1 MLVGKT
7 NLDEFGMGSS
17 TENSAYS
24 TTRNPWD
31 LSRVPGGSSGGSAVA
46 VAARMVPLAIGS
58 DTGGSI
64 RMPAAYCG
72 VTGLKPSY
80 GRVSRHGLLAYA
92 SSLDTVGPIAHS
104 VADCALA
111 LSLMAGG
118 DGMDSTTAQGSV
130 PDYVGALGE
139 GRLEGVVVG
148 VVENTLR
155 EGVDGEVVDSIKEAL
170 RVLKGLGAEI
180 RTMTLGG
187 LEAITA
193 AYYVLAPAEASANLA
208 RYDGV
213 RYGSR
218 EHGENVAEMYARSR
232 GRGFGEEV
240 RKRIMVGTYA
250 LSSGYFDA
258 YYGKAQ
264 RVRAVISKN
273 LNDAFA
279 SGIDVLVSPVT
290 PTTAFE
296 IGEKTDDALA
306 MYLQDVMTIPASLAG
321 LPALSVPCGFARGLP
336 MGMQIMAP
344 ILAEEMLLRVGHA
357 FQLATEHHLYTPD
370 LLEENLA
377 ASAKV

>member
-187 LEAITA
+187 LEAVTA

>member
-170 RVLKGLGAEI
+170 RALKGLGAEI

-187 LEAITA
+187 LEAVTA